1 MVVVGSLYRKT
12 RDELEELLYVVR
24 NWHVHTFYMEKLK
37 VQKNAKTKRMIAKLT
52 T

>member
-24 NWHVHTFYMEKLK
+24 NWHVHTFYMVKLE
-37 VQKNAKTKRMIAKLT
+37 VQKNAKKQKG
-52 T
+52 